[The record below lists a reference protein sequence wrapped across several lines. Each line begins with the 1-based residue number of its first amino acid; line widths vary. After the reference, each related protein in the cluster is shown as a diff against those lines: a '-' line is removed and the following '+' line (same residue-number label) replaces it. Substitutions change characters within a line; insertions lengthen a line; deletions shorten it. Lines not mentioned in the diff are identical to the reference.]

1 MFKTLRAKLFVFFL
15 LTTFIP
21 LLFVSYISYQSQKQ
35 ELTKQIE
42 HSLLSHSNYIAAE
55 IQQLLLEQISNL
67 NYLAT
72 NSVLKDPSATN
83 EEIKLQFESFLEI
96 YEIYSDV
103 IFVKPDGRV
112 FTSMI
117 DIVVGWDFSSRK
129 WFEIAKEGES
139 YISDIYIS
147 PVLEEPILV
156 MAAPVFNA
164 QKEVIGVIS
173 PSFNVNYIWDKFHTF
188 TYHEQM
194 ASLKGYA
201 YLLNKNGDIIAHP
214 DQNKILTENYFQK
227 NNLIAADIVSL
238 SRERNIFYDKEAKE
252 VTAYTQIE
260 KNNGFDNDWFLAI
273 TVSKS
278 ALFAPLLNLFKN
290 YVIIMG
296 CVSIIITIA
305 VFQFSKYIVSPVE
318 KLVAATS
325 EFAVGKSIPPLVNQ
339 SYKEIERLNGTFTAM
354 TKKLAERESGHKKS
368 TLILETTDNG
378 IFIINKRTTKITM
391 FNRMCEEMFAI
402 SREEVINFS
411 VDDVMRK
418 STHFQEFVSSSQI
431 MNYLEKETPKKYEV
445 QWQIGKK
452 CWYYL
457 VSLTTLPSLDNNDL
471 QEELLIMI
479 SDISDKRQMELELV
493 HSEKLKV
500 VGEMSAGLAHEI
512 RNPIATIRGFIQL
525 FSQEEMGSKKSYFDI
540 IIKEIDRV
548 NYIVTD
554 LLNVAKSKS
563 KGEYR
568 QTNIQLLLEEMLVL
582 ETSHLKNKGL
592 NLVTEFETVPLIF
605 IDPLKVKQACMN
617 IIQNAIEAMDVG
629 DTLFVATKHLTEEN
643 KVCIYIKDTG
653 IGMDPQTLE
662 KLRTPFFTTK
672 DTGTGLGMSTSFRVI
687 EEMQGTID
695 VLSEEGKGSTF
706 TITLPII
713 PVCKG
718 SNIKENGH

>member
-1 MFKTLRAKLFVFFL
+1 MFKTLRAKLLVFFL

-42 HSLLSHSNYIAAE
+42 QSLLSHSNYIASE

-67 NYLAT
+67 KYLAT

-83 EEIKLQFESFLEI
+83 EEIKVQFEGFLHI
-96 YEIYSDV
+96 YDIYSDT

-117 DIVVGWDFSSRK
+117 DIVIGQDFSSRK

-139 YISDIYIS
+139 YISDIYLS

-173 PSFNVNYIWDKFHTF
+173 PSFNVNYIWDKFQTF
-188 TYHEQM
+188 ANHEQM
-194 ASLKGYA
+194 VSLNGYA

-227 NNLIAADIVSL
+227 TNLTAADIISL

-260 KNNGFDNDWFLAI
+260 KINGFDNDWFVAI
-273 TVSKS
+273 TVSQS
-278 ALFAPLLNLFKN
+278 ALFAPLHNLFKN
-290 YVIIMG
+290 YVLIMG
-296 CVSIIITIA
+296 SVWIIVTIA
-305 VFQFSKYIVSPVE
+305 VFKFSKYIVSPVE

-325 EFAVGKSIPPLVNQ
+325 EFAVGKPISPLVKQ
-339 SYKEIERLNGTFTAM
+339 SYKEIERLNGTFTVM

-378 IFIINKRTTKITM
+378 VFIINKRSTKITM
-391 FNRMCEEMFAI
+391 FNQMCEEMFAI
-402 SREEVINFS
+402 SRKEVINFS
-411 VDDVMRK
+411 IDDVIRK
-418 STHFQEFVSSSQI
+418 STHFREFVSSSQI

-445 QWQIGKK
+445 QWQVGKK
-452 CWYYL
+452 SWYYL

-525 FSQEEMGSKKSYFDI
+525 FREEEMGSKKSYFDI

-563 KGEYR
+563 KGQYR

-582 ETSHLKNKGL
+582 ETSQLKNKGM

-605 IDPLKVKQACMN
+605 IDPLKVQQACMN

-629 DTLFVATKHLTEEN
+629 DTLFVGTKHLTEEN

-653 IGMDPQTLE
+653 IGMDPLTLE

-695 VLSEEGKGSTF
+695 VLSEERKGSTF

-713 PVCKG
+713 PICKG
-718 SNIKENGH
+718 SNIKENG